1 MGITTYGYVPT
12 LPMDL
17 VLALKEMKNSY
28 EIFAKYVERRTEM
41 TITNDPSTTAEAI
54 HELNVFR
61 WRNRAN
67 CLVFISAQRD
77 SWSLPLLDPQH
88 ANFQRIVAVGYSKA
102 DLSKMVKP
110 PRGLALEKH
119 FNRQQSFLLLRIIN
133 R

>member
-1 MGITTYGYVPT
+1 MMGSNIP
-12 LPMDL
+12 
-17 VLALKEMKNSY
+17 
-28 EIFAKYVERRTEM
+28 IFR
-41 TITNDPSTTAEAI
+41 AI

-110 PRGLALEKH
+110 PRGLALEDH
-119 FNRQQSFLLLRIIN
+119 
-133 R
+133 